1 MPAPEPMEEFVT
13 IVLRDHLAGAVT
25 SSAKRMIEG
34 DVLPPYVA
42 KRRWFGLKDETIK
55 SARIASVLKLADRG
69 RDILLSEIEI
79 TTSGGNTTR
88 WQLPLSILWENE
100 VSAALPQRLALARV
114 RKGRHLGFLTDAFAL
129 PDFARKYT
137 ACLAESCTFENAEG
151 TVCFRPTDAGQR
163 ALATLPE
170 GDINWLAAEQSNSS
184 LIVADAVMLKI
195 YRRISPG
202 IHPEPEMGRYLT
214 EKGFANT
221 PPLLGDV
228 IRLAPDKTQSTLAIA
243 LGFVRNQGDAWSWTV
258 DRIARATENMAPAN
272 DTEAELLADCD
283 AMIATIGRR
292 LGEMHAILAQPAS
305 DETFAPEVANAKN
318 AKLWAQKTQER
329 IDKAF
334 DALDGHGSWERDQD
348 RERAEKL
355 LASRE
360 SVTAT
365 IRTLAKSGAG
375 ALMTRIHG
383 DFHLGQILVA
393 DADAYIIDFEGEP
406 ATPLA
411 ERRAKTS
418 PLRDVAGLLRSI
430 HYAGATMLDR
440 NNVATAPVNEELRS
454 QIIGHFRQR
463 ASRAFLR
470 GYWHATCIEKT
481 TEANALL
488 DLFLIEKAAYEIS
501 YEAANRPTWIGVPLA
516 GLSSLLTRITDK
528 AARVRHE

>member
-1 MPAPEPMEEFVT
+1 
-13 IVLRDHLAGAVT
+13 
-25 SSAKRMIEG
+25 
-34 DVLPPYVA
+34 
-42 KRRWFGLKDETIK
+42 
-55 SARIASVLKLADRG
+55 
-69 RDILLSEIEI
+69 
-79 TTSGGNTTR
+79 
-88 WQLPLSILWENE
+88 
-100 VSAALPQRLALARV
+100 
-114 RKGRHLGFLTDAFAL
+114 
-129 PDFARKYT
+129 
-137 ACLAESCTFENAEG
+137 
-151 TVCFRPTDAGQR
+151 
-163 ALATLPE
+163 
-170 GDINWLAAEQSNSS
+170 
-184 LIVADAVMLKI
+184 
-195 YRRISPG
+195 
-202 IHPEPEMGRYLT
+202 
-214 EKGFANT
+214 
-221 PPLLGDV
+221 
-228 IRLAPDKTQSTLAIA
+228 
-243 LGFVRNQGDAWSWTV
+243 
-258 DRIARATENMAPAN
+258 
-272 DTEAELLADCD
+272 
-283 AMIATIGRR
+283 MIAAIGRR

-305 DETFAPEVANAKN
+305 DEAFAPTVANAKI
-318 AKLWAQKTQER
+318 AGQWAQKTQER

-334 DALDGHGSWERDQD
+334 DALARHGSWERDQD
-348 RERAEKL
+348 RERAETL

-383 DFHLGQILVA
+383 DFHLGQVLVA

-440 NNVATAPVNEELRS
+440 NDVATAPVNEELRS
-454 QIIGHFRQR
+454 QIIGQFRQR

-470 GYWHATCIEKT
+470 GYWEATCIEKT

-516 GLSSLLTRITDK
+516 GLSSLLARIADK